1 MGIGILLHSV
11 NTESPAI
18 SGSILMNDF
27 HLLNYGNVENECG
40 VLSFVF
46 LLSLLMKIDVNDE
59 WSVAKKEMQFFVDFV
74 LYCRKQDVGISIPN
88 MYLFGS
94 YTCGQK
100 MTNKLF

>member
-1 MGIGILLHSV
+1 
-11 NTESPAI
+11 
-18 SGSILMNDF
+18 
-27 HLLNYGNVENECG
+27 
-40 VLSFVF
+40 
-46 LLSLLMKIDVNDE
+46 MKIDVNDE